1 MNTTT
6 RLVRYDADGTI
17 TAYHELPAHF
27 TFPTSKS
34 GEVSVSVAQC
44 PLAILA
50 EALDHGLDQKI
61 TDKSNTGLEKLE
73 GRDAKNAA
81 LKEWIKRVCYLGEWL
96 SYSRVKTST
105 PQTFDEFRAKL
116 ATKYAIDM
124 VTLPTGKGA
133 KPSKLVQHM
142 RQHYKALGL
151 DPDSEG
157 TRAKLVAVYLADA
170 EMLVRDEKDWADK
183 ADKAGREA
191 KLIAMA
197 KAAGIMP
204 GNA

>member
-1 MNTTT
+1 MNTIT
-6 RLVRYDADGTI
+6 RIVRYDAEGNE

-61 TDKSNTGLEKLE
+61 TDKSNTGLEKLSTRE
-73 GRDAKNAA
+73 EKNDA

-96 SYSRVKTST
+96 SYSRVKTTT
-105 PQTFDEFRAKL
+105 PQTWGEFRL
-116 ATKYAIDM
+116 DRATRYAISM

-133 KPSKLVQHM
+133 KPSKLIQMM

-157 TRAKLVAVYLADA
+157 TRAKLIAVYLADDD
-170 EMLVRDEKDWADK
+170 MRVRDEKDWADK